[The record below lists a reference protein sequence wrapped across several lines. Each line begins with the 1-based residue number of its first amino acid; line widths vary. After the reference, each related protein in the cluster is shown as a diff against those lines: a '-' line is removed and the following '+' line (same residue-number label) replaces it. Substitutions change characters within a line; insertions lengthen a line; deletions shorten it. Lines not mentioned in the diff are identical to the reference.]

1 MITTVTLI
9 VLFILIVLNW
19 THTKGLIDSLS
30 GDDALLNG
38 KIDTLNNMDVSRGR
52 MIQSLQKELESI
64 RGELSSLRANPSNQG
79 NVLDSK
85 ITSIE
90 LSIQNLYAD
99 LDRTIGT
106 IDQVQEK
113 IAEINVTLENIVNRL
128 NNE

>member
-1 MITTVTLI
+1 MVTTLTLI

-19 THTKGLIDSLS
+19 THTKGFFNSVS
-30 GDDALLNG
+30 GDIALLSG

-64 RGELSSLRANPSNQG
+64 RAEISSLRANPSNQG

-85 ITSIE
+85 IASIE